1 MSGPESADRSPF
13 ATHETDLNQEPP
25 MLDIH
30 PAHHAAS
37 TWRDFFIHIATI
49 VLGLLIAIGLEQSVE
64 ALHRLHER
72 HALEAALHT
81 EAEENRQRAISNFD
95 VFDDRIA
102 WLLGLRRD
110 IDTMIA
116 THGKANLPYRA
127 TQAIQLRMN
136 MGELLMVTAV
146 WDTMKNNDRL
156 TLLPDNLARSYAM
169 DYHQIEMNAEL
180 RSDYTRVLERQ
191 SAFESRFADVD
202 NSASPVLSRM
212 SSAQLEEY
220 ALLVSATLQAVV
232 QQRLRTVLFFGTNEA
247 TSKGL
252 YDVSSQLKEQS
263 AARLAYPLDFKA
275 LAARSASAPAK

>member
-1 MSGPESADRSPF
+1 
-13 ATHETDLNQEPP
+13 
-25 MLDIH
+25 MLDVH
-30 PAHHAAS
+30 PPHHAAT

-49 VLGLLIAIGLEQSVE
+49 VLGLLIAIGLEQTVE
-64 ALHRLHER
+64 WMHHLHQR
-72 HALEAALHT
+72 HVLEASLHA
-81 EAEENRQRAISNFD
+81 ECEENKGRAESNFD
-95 VFDDRIA
+95 IFDDRIA

-127 TQAIQLRMN
+127 TQAIRPNMNRGEQLMA
-136 MGELLMVTAV
+136 TAV

-169 DYHQIEMNAEL
+169 DYHEIEMIAEL

-202 NSASPVLSRM
+202 NSGSPVLSRM

-232 QQRLRTVLFFGTNEA
+232 QQRLRMTLFFGSNEG
-247 TSKGL
+247 TFKHL
-252 YDVSSQLKEQS
+252 YDTPSQIKEQ
-263 AARLAYPLDFKA
+263 AAAQRAYPLDFKA